1 MQRAIVYRRPQRRKD
16 LVWDL
21 FSKSVTL
28 EPPRTN
34 WNIEEVRMDK
44 NLKCEQGGA
53 GGSGLSQIEELA
65 YTLWGERGCPVGSPE
80 VDWFEAE
87 RRLSLHPRS
96 PHRVYASSS
105 I

>member
-1 MQRAIVYRRPQRRKD
+1 
-16 LVWDL
+16 
-21 FSKSVTL
+21 VTL
-28 EPPRTN
+28 EPSRTN

-87 RRLSLHPRS
+87 RRLSLVDES
-96 PHRVYASSS
+96 AKAQGA
-105 I
+105 